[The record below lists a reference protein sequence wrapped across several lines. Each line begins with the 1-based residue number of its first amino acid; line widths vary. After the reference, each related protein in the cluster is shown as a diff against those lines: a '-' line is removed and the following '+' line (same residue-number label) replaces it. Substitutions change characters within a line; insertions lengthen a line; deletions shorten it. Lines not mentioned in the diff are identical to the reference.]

1 MYNSCSLKE
10 SEVKQVSCYV
20 DHVKKARY
28 AENKPEVITIGIK

>member
-1 MYNSCSLKE
+1 MYDFSLLKE
-10 SEVKQVSCYV
+10 NEVEQVSGYV